1 MRPPPNA
8 SRLHAITNVG
18 EGSGQSNAVGP
29 KQWLM
34 RSAFRLAESA
44 VRFDA

>member
-8 SRLHAITNVG
+8 SRLHAITNLG
-18 EGSGQSNAVGP
+18 EGLRQSNAGDP

-34 RSAFRLAESA
+34 RLAFGLAESA